1 MSQVETGAD
10 GTMTHDDLARMS
22 LRVFKDATDPIV
34 IEDLSGGVIE
44 MNRATQKAYG
54 WSREELIGQPIKRL
68 VPEERHTQAESLLQ
82 QCLAGEDVRNIEGLR
97 VSRDG
102 TIMDVLLTLSLL
114 RDDSGA
120 PVAVASIAKDISALR
135 RATAEYED
143 MVRAINNVQAVVE
156 FSLDG
161 TVLSANENFLSIFGY
176 TENEVVGKHHSMFCD
191 IGYAESRD
199 YEAFW
204 NKLGRGE
211 SVTGEFRRKSKDGR
225 VIWLQATYNPIYD
238 RNGNPVKCMKFASD
252 ITSDVEARSLA
263 MLQMSTPVTAI
274 WRDVL
279 MLPIVGI
286 LDSGRARDIMNA
298 SLSAIADTQS
308 RVFIMDISGV
318 AVVDTAVAN
327 HLIKISK
334 AAGLM
339 GCECTISGVSAV
351 IAQTMVELG
360 IEVGDVKTTS
370 TLQDALASAFRATG
384 TEIRRID

>member
-34 IEDLSGGVIE
+34 IEDLSGCVIE

-82 QCLAGEDVRNIEGLR
+82 RCLAGEDVRNIEGLR

-102 TIMDVLLTLSLL
+102 TIIDVLLTLSLL
-114 RDDSGA
+114 RDDSGE

-135 RATAEYED
+135 KATSEYED

-199 YEAFW
+199 P
-204 NKLGRGE
+204 
-211 SVTGEFRRKSKDGR
+211 S
-225 VIWLQATYNPIYD
+225 
-238 RNGNPVKCMKFASD
+238 PVNSG
-252 ITSDVEARSLA
+252 AR
-263 MLQMSTPVTAI
+263 
-274 WRDVL
+274 
-279 MLPIVGI
+279 
-286 LDSGRARDIMNA
+286 
-298 SLSAIADTQS
+298 
-308 RVFIMDISGV
+308 
-318 AVVDTAVAN
+318 
-327 HLIKISK
+327 
-334 AAGLM
+334 
-339 GCECTISGVSAV
+339 
-351 IAQTMVELG
+351 
-360 IEVGDVKTTS
+360 VKT
-370 TLQDALASAFRATG
+370 AG
-384 TEIRRID
+384 